1 MSSLSIAITQLFVNV
16 VSAIL
21 FQTNMIPWPHQKIIN
36 QIEIVNNIKLNGL
49 VSWLASLGLFL
60 IMIG

>member
-1 MSSLSIAITQLFVNV
+1 MSSISIAITQLFVNV

-49 VSWLASLGLFL
+49 VS
-60 IMIG
+60 